1 MAEVFG
7 VVVSAFTVVEIAG
20 KLGSSTIKLKKLWD
34 EVQEVPSEMN
44 QLVGMVDILNATLTE
59 LDRAFDKAG
68 DPNFGTLDVSLNW
81 CQQAATDLDTLAT
94 DLQQQIATAKRFRR
108 RITKLKVTFK
118 KDLIRSCEQKVQ
130 TALQILSLSL
140 STRIYIDI
148 NAKPQPYSVQANIAG
163 SNLPLIETSPC
174 QHVGFTQGPI
184 IGSNAAINVARKS
197 RKSSVLQTRASIFG
211 SFVSQSV
218 PHPEF
223 PEVQIYQAQLQL
235 PCWISATIWNIQVY
249 NAYAGWKHSLRAWT
263 VRPDDTPIFR
273 YIKEN
278 EWENALCDIKE
289 GRASLFDRDEDGRTL
304 LHIAVDWERLS
315 IVHHLLSMG
324 LNLSDLRDHVKLL
337 QFEGFIDGPSDV
349 LELFK
354 IWIYVALDDSLEEYC
369 APGETTMNLSAISSF
384 VWNAPEALQ
393 YMKRSLVVTATQ
405 LPLTARFAHL
415 DWSQINPQILLEDI
429 QHDKDLQPEDFCATI
444 EKSQNGSL
452 GRFARNY
459 RFYIVDNE
467 NYYWRGLARWIFKGT
482 SLERLSM
489 QESSY
494 AGEGQYTPL
503 FIGIFDMPWNYVN
516 IGRCIHKLLR
526 MWLED
531 MQTSS
536 IDLDEY
542 GRREMEVFKRDALL
556 QERRLRIRSTRDD
569 GYYES
574 YPGMRLTSF
583 TYGPEPEDWKLV
595 WSPEAEEY
603 AGEFWDLI
611 ENPPLRIPGGWVDDD
626 L

>member
-118 KDLIRSCEQKVQ
+118 KDLIRSCEQK
-130 TALQILSLSL
+130 
-140 STRIYIDI
+140 
-148 NAKPQPYSVQANIAG
+148 
-163 SNLPLIETSPC
+163 
-174 QHVGFTQGPI
+174 
-184 IGSNAAINVARKS
+184 
-197 RKSSVLQTRASIFG
+197 
-211 SFVSQSV
+211 
-218 PHPEF
+218 
-223 PEVQIYQAQLQL
+223 
-235 PCWISATIWNIQVY
+235 
-249 NAYAGWKHSLRAWT
+249 
-263 VRPDDTPIFR
+263 
-273 YIKEN
+273 
-278 EWENALCDIKE
+278 
-289 GRASLFDRDEDGRTL
+289 
-304 LHIAVDWERLS
+304 IAVSWERLS

-324 LNLSDLRDHVKLL
+324 FNLSDLRDHDSLL
-337 QFEGFIDGPSDV
+337 QFEGFVDGPNDV

-393 YMKRSLVVTATQ
+393 YMKRSLLVTANQ
-405 LPLTARFAHL
+405 FPSTARFAHL
-415 DWSQINPQILLEDI
+415 DWSLINPQILLEDI
-429 QHDKDLQPEDFCATI
+429 QHDKDLQPEEFCATI
-444 EKSQNGSL
+444 EKSQASSL
-452 GRFARNY
+452 GHFASQY
-459 RFYIVDNE
+459 RIYIEGDE
-467 NYYWRGLARWIFKGT
+467 NWRGLARWIFKGA

-489 QESSY
+489 PGSLY
-494 AGEGQYTPL
+494 ARGGGRYTPL
-503 FIGIFDMPWNYVN
+503 FIGIFDLPWKYNL
-516 IGRCIHKLLR
+516 GLR
-526 MWLED
+526 THRFLRTWLED
-531 MQTSS
+531 LQTSG
-536 IDLDEY
+536 IDLEEY
-542 GRREMEVFKRDALL
+542 GRREMEIFKRDALL
-556 QERRLRIRSTRDD
+556 QDRRSRVRSTRDD

-626 L
+626 M